1 MLLHLHIYTYV
12 VYDMLYQLS
21 QVMLDAIFPKKHF
34 SSVVFQKSP
43 PPNFLMPPE
52 TVGHQVVAYD
62 AKQMQHGDAKGIC
75 LVTDG
80 AQIV

>member
-1 MLLHLHIYTYV
+1 MICYINYLRF
-12 VYDMLYQLS
+12 
-21 QVMLDAIFPKKHF
+21 MLDAFNIPPPKKHF
-34 SSVVFQKSP
+34 PSVVFQKSP
-43 PPNFLMPPE
+43 PPNLLMPPE
-52 TVGHQVVAYD
+52 TVGHQVIAYD